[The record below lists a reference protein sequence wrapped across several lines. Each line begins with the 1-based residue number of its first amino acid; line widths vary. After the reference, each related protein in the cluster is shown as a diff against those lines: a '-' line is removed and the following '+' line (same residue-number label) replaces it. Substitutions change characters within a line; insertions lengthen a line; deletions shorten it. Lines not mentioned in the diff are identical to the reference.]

1 MKIIDTHCHMIART
15 TADYERMALAH
26 TVACCEPAFW
36 AGYDRTSAAA
46 FHDYFTHITQCE
58 PKRAAQYLIQHYA
71 WIGMNS
77 KESENVALAKEV
89 VAIIP
94 EFLGAPTVLGIGEI
108 GLNKNTPNELKVF
121 EMQLDLAVKLGQMLL
136 FHTPHMDDKLKGTK
150 MMLDAVRNRPEIR
163 PERVCFD
170 HVEEHTMGL
179 VLDAGHWAA
188 MTIYP
193 VTKNSPAR
201 VVDCIEKFGMERA
214 LVDTSGDWG
223 PSDPTLLHRA
233 VFEMRRRGYSDDTV
247 EALVYDNPCRF
258 LGQNPKFRLK
268 PRHA

>member
-1 MKIIDTHCHMIART
+1 MKIIDPHVHMIART
-15 TADYERMALAH
+15 TADYERMALMH

-58 PKRAAQYLIQHYA
+58 PLRAAKYLIQHYA

-77 KESENVALAKEV
+77 KEAENVALAKEV
-89 VAIIP
+89 IGIIP
-94 EFLGAPTVLGIGEI
+94 EFLSAPNVLGIGEI
-108 GLNKNTPNELKVF
+108 GLNKNTRNELQVF
-121 EMQLDLAVKLGQMLL
+121 ELQLELAARHDQMLL

-150 MMLDAVRNRPEIR
+150 MMLAAVKAHGGLR
-163 PERVCFD
+163 PERICFD

-201 VVDCIEKFGMERA
+201 VVDCIERFGLERT

-223 PSDPTLLHRA
+223 PSDPGLLHQA
-233 VFEMRRRGYSDDTV
+233 VFEMRRRGYSDDVV
-247 EALVYDNPCRF
+247 ETLVYDNPCRF
-258 LGQNPKFRLK
+258 LGQNPKFKLK
-268 PRHA
+268 PRS